1 MQEYMDS
8 DDGGNAW
15 LGVMSDL
22 MLQEDKAVDEDDDDV
37 S

>member
-15 LGVMSDL
+15 LGVMLDL
-22 MLQEDKAVDEDDDDV
+22 MLQEDKAVDEDHDDV